1 MKKTLKGKRILVTA
15 GPTWVP
21 IDEIRVITNIF
32 TGVTGYHIA
41 RYAKS
46 MGARVTLLLAQG
58 KVNSQGSRHNMEII
72 NFKYFDELLSAI
84 RYRLK
89 LKKYDIII
97 HSASVSDYIPVKK
110 SRGKIPSGKKNLVL
124 RLKPA
129 PKMADRIKSYDP
141 SVYLVKFKLE
151 LDRNTKKLVS
161 IAFKSLKE
169 SNADLIVANTLSH
182 RGGNPKTL
190 IIDANKNIIPVKKRS
205 KLPEILIGTIIK
217 AIKYN

>member
-32 TGVTGYHIA
+32 TGTTGYAIA

-46 MGARVTLLLAQG
+46 MGAGVTLLLG
-58 KVNSQGSRHNMEII
+58 PGRVDFGDHPPNIEII
-72 NFKYFDELLSAI
+72 HFRYFDELLGAI

-110 SRGKIPSGKKNLVL
+110 SRSKISSGKKNLLL

-129 PKMADRIKSYDP
+129 PKIADSIKRYDP
-141 SVYLVKFKLE
+141 SIYLVKFKLE
-151 LDRNTKKLVS
+151 LDRNTKKLIS

-205 KLPEILIGTIIK
+205 KLPETLIGTIIK